1 MRATTALRR
10 LAPKSVSYAWP
21 MVAALFF
28 VLWLSGP
35 NKYVLMAEATQRCE
49 NAMNAELSSLR
60 EQLRT
65 EQMTSRRRAL
75 AIEMALEEIAQLKS
89 QLTALRTAQATR
101 NGPVMAADNGSIEK
115 LPR

>member
-1 MRATTALRR
+1 MRATTALKC
-10 LAPKSVSYAWP
+10 LAPKSASYAWP
-21 MVAALFF
+21 MLAALFF

-49 NAMNAELSSLR
+49 DAMSTELSSLR
-60 EQLRT
+60 EQLRI
-65 EQMTSRRRAL
+65 EQMTSRRRAQ

-101 NGPVMAADNGSIEK
+101 NGPVMADNGSIKK